1 MSAWLLAASSLPSA
15 TFTVHA
21 SGTPTESVVI
31 ILALTAL
38 SLAPTLLVLFTGF
51 VEIVVVLSITRN
63 ALGLSTTPPNQV
75 LAGLSLFLAIFVMAP
90 TLGTIEHQA
99 LLPYLHGQISAVAAL
114 ARAEGPLKLWMLRHT
129 RTQELALFDVVT
141 RHPGV
146 APLSAPMDAVIPA
159 FILSELHSAFVMGFV
174 IYVPFLVID
183 LVVSSV
189 LMSLGMMMLPPTLVS
204 LPFKLLLF
212 VLVDG
217 WTLVAHALLVSL
229 R

>member
-1 MSAWLLAASSLPSA
+1 VLA
-15 TFTVHA
+15 
-21 SGTPTESVVI
+21 
-31 ILALTAL
+31 
-38 SLAPTLLVLFTGF
+38 LAPTLLVLFTGF

-63 ALGLSTTPPNQV
+63 ALGLQTTPPNQV
-75 LAGLSLFLAIFVMAP
+75 LAGLALFLSLFVMAP
-90 TLGTIEHQA
+90 TLAVVEHQA
-99 LLPYLHGQISAVAAL
+99 LLPYLHGHISAVIAL
-114 ARAEGPLKLWMLRHT
+114 ERAEGPIKAWMLRHT

-141 RHPGV
+141 HHAGV
-146 APLSAPMDAVIPA
+146 PPLSAPMDAVVPA

-189 LMSLGMMMLPPTLVS
+189 LMSLGMMMLPPTLIS